1 MGKRGDS
8 CDVRFLDRKVKRRF
22 ATIRTSEHVQIADTT
37 RGDLTCWRQGRT
49 DSCLSLTDH
58 VAASP
63 HLTVPDVERK
73 VPLMS
78 DVQNYDV
85 VVIGSGPGGE
95 GAAMQAVKHGL
106 KVAVVEKMPMI
117 GGSCTHTGTIPSKA
131 LRFAIFQAMEFRSN
145 PLFRT
150 LGSAADVNLP
160 QMRKTA
166 QRVIDQQVTM
176 RQSFYDRNDVP
187 VLNGTA
193 RFLDKQTIEVLH
205 ADGGHTVLAAKNFVI
220 ATGARP
226 YRPANV
232 DFNHPCVFDSDTIL
246 GLNRDIKSLTVY
258 GAGVIGCEYAS
269 MFRNMDVKI
278 NLINT
283 RDKLLDYLD
292 EEIIDALSYHLR
304 ERGVLIRNRE
314 EFDHLDC
321 TNDGVVVTL
330 KSGKKLK
337 TDALL
342 WAAGRTGNSD
352 GMGLDTI
359 GIKTDSRQNIPV
371 NAQFQTAVPTIY
383 AVGDVIGF
391 PALASA
397 AYMQGRSAASHI
409 LGEGDLSEIKDIPT
423 GIYTSPEISS
433 LGKTEKE
440 LTESKTPYEV
450 GHALFKSLARA
461 QITGQTA
468 GMLKLLFHRET
479 LELLGIH
486 CFGANASEIIHIGQ
500 AILMQPPPNN
510 TLKYFV
516 TTTFNYPTM
525 AEAYRVAALNGL
537 NRLF

>member
-1 MGKRGDS
+1 
-8 CDVRFLDRKVKRRF
+8 
-22 ATIRTSEHVQIADTT
+22 
-37 RGDLTCWRQGRT
+37 
-49 DSCLSLTDH
+49 
-58 VAASP
+58 
-63 HLTVPDVERK
+63 
-73 VPLMS
+73 MS

-205 ADGGHTVLAAKNFVI
+205 ADGGHTVLASKNFVI

-397 AYMQGRSAASHI
+397 ATCRDAPQPATFSAKEISARSKISRRNLHEPRDQFTRQDRKGTHRVEDSVRSRSCPLQESGPRPDHRPDRRNAEAAVPSRDARTARHPLLWSQRQRDHPHRPGDSDAAS
-409 LGEGDLSEIKDIPT
+409 
-423 GIYTSPEISS
+423 
-433 LGKTEKE
+433 
-440 LTESKTPYEV
+440 
-450 GHALFKSLARA
+450 
-461 QITGQTA
+461 
-468 GMLKLLFHRET
+468 
-479 LELLGIH
+479 
-486 CFGANASEIIHIGQ
+486 
-500 AILMQPPPNN
+500 
-510 TLKYFV
+510 
-516 TTTFNYPTM
+516 
-525 AEAYRVAALNGL
+525 AE
-537 NRLF
+537 